1 MFHKHGMSISVIKL
15 PPFNLQATTTAE
27 IRHDSFHV
35 RNANW
40 LPSFASFRA
49 CVTRDVTFV
58 SPFRGP
64 PCNLPKIAKKRPSP
78 ILTTAYAHM
87 KSIYLFKLLLT
98 KIKL

>member
-64 PCNLPKIAKKRPSP
+64 PCKRPSP

-87 KSIYLFKLLLT
+87 KSIYLFKPLLT